1 MNKKEI
7 LKSINTI
14 LSRPLKLRDLARELE
29 ISASQYSGFRRQIKE
44 LLAEG
49 ELVRLKRGRIG
60 LPARLD
66 LQVGKISVS
75 KTGIGFLIWDK
86 SEPDILIPPS
96 RLSTAFD
103 GDTVLVRREGFER
116 GRQVGSVISIQTRSR
131 KQVVGVYHRGKSFS
145 FVKPDDIRIHRDIY
159 VSGSGKLNPRTG
171 QRVVVKLSDW
181 TDPYLNPEGEVIEI
195 LGKPGNRRVDLLAI
209 VRTYEFPEEFSA
221 ESLRLAEKASKKWTD
236 EVSSNREDLRHK
248 LIYTIDPADAK
259 DHDDAF
265 HIERIASGY
274 RLGVH
279 IADVSF
285 FVDEDSALDKEALG
299 RGNSVYLPG
308 KVIPMLPE
316 IISNDLCSLRPNQ
329 DRLAH
334 SVFIDFDK
342 SGKMTD
348 WRVAETIIRSR
359 HKLSYEDAQEIIER
373 KKPVGKSES
382 VEDSLALAYELSRKL
397 TKRRAARGSLDFDL
411 PEPLIELDQKWDV
424 VKLGT
429 RVRLD
434 SHKLVEEFMLAA
446 NQAVALMA
454 VRLGVKMLFRVH
466 DRPDLE
472 KLEQFAQLAKAF
484 GYNFAV
490 SDTTSPKMAQEFLVQ
505 LKGEPEEEY
514 LSELLLRSMKKAVY
528 QPENIGHFGLAFK
541 NYAHFTSP
549 IRRYPD
555 LVVHR
560 ILKSLKNGHIPVAY
574 DRKLSK
580 SLSNIGSHCSERERI
595 AERAEREA
603 IKMFQA
609 SYLAKHVGDEFNG
622 IISGVI
628 GRGFFVRLDGIRSE
642 GMVRVSSI
650 DDDFY
655 HHDESRHR
663 LIGARKKRVF
673 RMGDRVKVQVIKVDI
688 ERREIDLEL
697 VESQGSKRSSKRVGG
712 KAKRPAP
719 RRKRGKR

>member
-1 MNKKEI
+1 MNKTEI

-14 LSRPLKLRDLARELE
+14 LSRPLKLRELARELK
-29 ISASQYSGFRRQIKE
+29 ISESQYSGFRRQIKE

-60 LPARLD
+60 LPSRLD
-66 LQVGKISVS
+66 LQVGKIAIS

-116 GRQVGSVISIQTRSR
+116 GRQVGSVISIQSRSR
-131 KQVVGVYHRGKSFS
+131 KQVVGIYSRGKNFS
-145 FVKPDDIRIHRDIY
+145 FVRPDDTRIPRDIY
-159 VSGSGKLNPRTG
+159 VSGEGKLNPRTG
-171 QRVVVKLSDW
+171 QRVVVRLSDW
-181 TDPYLNPEGEVIEI
+181 TDPHLNPEGEVIEI
-195 LGKPGNRRVDLLAI
+195 LGKPGNRKVDLLAI
-209 VRTYEFPEEFSA
+209 VRAYEFSEQFLA
-221 ESLRLAEKASKKWTD
+221 ESLHIAEKASKKWTD
-236 EVSSNREDLRHK
+236 EVTSKREDLRRK
-248 LIYTIDPADAK
+248 MIYTIDPADAK
-259 DHDDAF
+259 DHDDAI
-265 HIERIASGY
+265 HIERINSGY

-285 FVDEDSALDKEALG
+285 FVDEDSALDKEAFG

-316 IISNDLCSLRPNQ
+316 IISNDLCSLRPNK

-342 SGKMTD
+342 SGKMID
-348 WRVAETIIRSR
+348 WRVADTIIRSC
-359 HKLSYEDAQEIIER
+359 HKLSYEDAQEIIDQR
-373 KKPVGKSES
+373 KAGGKSKS

-397 TKRRAARGSLDFDL
+397 SKRRSARGSLDFDL
-411 PEPLIELDQKWDV
+411 PEALIELDQKWDV

-434 SHKLVEEFMLAA
+434 SHRLIEEFMLAA
-446 NQAVALMA
+446 NQAVALTA

-466 DRPDLE
+466 ERPDLE
-472 KLEQFAQLAKAF
+472 KLEQFAQLAKVF
-484 GYNFAV
+484 GYNFVV
-490 SDTTSPKMAQEFLVQ
+490 SDTTSPKMAQEFLEQ

-528 QPENIGHFGLAFK
+528 QPENIGHFALAFK

-560 ILKSLKNGHIPVAY
+560 ILKSLKNGSIPVAY

-580 SLSNIGSHCSERERI
+580 SLSNVGTHCSETERV
-595 AERAEREA
+595 AEKAEREA

-622 IISGVI
+622 IVSGVVA
-628 GRGFFVRLDGIRSE
+628 RGFFVRLDGIQSE

-655 HHDESRHR
+655 HHDEWRHR

-673 RMGDRVKVQVIKVDI
+673 RLGDRVKVQVIKVDI

-697 VESQGSKRSSKRVGG
+697 VEAQESKRVNGR
-712 KAKRPAP
+712 AKRAAP
-719 RRKRGKR
+719 RRKRGQR